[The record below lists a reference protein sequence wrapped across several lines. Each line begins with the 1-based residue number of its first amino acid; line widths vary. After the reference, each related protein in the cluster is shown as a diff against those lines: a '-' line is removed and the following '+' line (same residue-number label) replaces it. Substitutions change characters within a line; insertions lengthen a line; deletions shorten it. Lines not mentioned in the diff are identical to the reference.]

1 MIFKSGLI
9 QGFLVLFVV
18 LLSVKEQQA
27 QISVTPTDDNFISN
41 KYEAQHA
48 EWKEGKSQFPGKP
61 RDMWQLGVGVGSFL
75 VSGDVKSQFG
85 WGTSVHVRK
94 SLGYV
99 FSLKAEYMFG
109 QASGLNYQASGS
121 NAFQDAYP
129 FVADPSNPTA
139 PVYAQTPGTVF
150 YSNYRVAQYHA
161 LSLQTVYNL
170 NNIKFHKKS
179 NKWSLNL
186 ILGLGLN
193 AYTTRVNA
201 LDGNGNPYDFSTVA
215 LDNTGTPIDV
225 TTLAGRREVRDNI
238 KGILDDDYES
248 FAQQNNKN
256 ILTFGQ
262 DRKMSLNPFMNVGM
276 SLEYLATPRLSLAIE
291 HQGYISVDD
300 FIDAK
305 QKTETGDFTSNID
318 IPHYTSIRLGFHLGK
333 KDKRIQPLWFIN
345 PLIYPMSD
353 IADLKEKLDDDWF
366 KDDDNDGVPNK
377 LDQEPDTP
385 DDALVDTKGR
395 TLDSDSDGVPD
406 HKDKEPFSP
415 PGYKTDEDGIAAVP
429 TPLTQDDV
437 KVLGDPET
445 GERLVIGTET
455 FDPLGGKGGGTLKD
469 WYLPMIHFD
478 LDKYYL
484 RPEAYEQLLHIATV
498 MKAYPELK
506 VVAHG
511 HTDIRASEEYND
523 MLSYNRAMAA
533 VDFLANQ
540 YEIDRSRFII
550 KYNGEKANLLPSAKG
565 EQEHFINRRVEFY
578 IADEGDKGQERPSGD
593 GGRNRKWKY

>member
-1 MIFKSGLI
+1 MIFKSGLLK
-9 QGFLVLFVV
+9 GALVAFVV
-18 LLSVKEQQA
+18 MCFAQQHQA
-27 QISVTPTDDNFISN
+27 QISVNPTDDNFISN
-41 KYEAQHA
+41 KYETQHS

-61 RDMWQLGVGVGSFL
+61 RDMWQLGLGVGSFL

-85 WGTSVHVRK
+85 WGASVHVRK
-94 SLGYV
+94 SLGYI

-109 QASGLNYQASGS
+109 QASGLNYQASGP
-121 NAFQDAYP
+121 NAFQDIAPFTTQYP
-129 FVADPSNPTA
+129 N
-139 PVYAQTPGTVF
+139 TPGTLF
-150 YSNYRVAQYHA
+150 YANYRIPQYHA

-170 NNIKFHKKS
+170 NNIKFHRKS

-186 ILGLGLN
+186 IVGLGLN
-193 AYTTRVNA
+193 AYTTKINA
-201 LDGNGNPYDFSTVA
+201 LDANGNPYDFSTAA
-215 LDNTGTPIDV
+215 LDNTGSPIDV

-238 KGILDDDYES
+238 KGILDDDYET

-256 ILTFGQ
+256 ILTFGGEE
-262 DRKMSLNPFMNVGM
+262 RRLSLNPFLNVGM
-276 SLEYLATPRLSLAIE
+276 SLEYLITPRLSLAIE

-300 FIDAK
+300 FIDSK

-353 IADLKEKLDDDWF
+353 VADLKEKLDDDWF

-385 DDALVDTKGR
+385 EDALVDTKGR
-395 TLDSDSDGVPD
+395 TLDSDADGVPD

-415 PGYKTDEDGIAAVP
+415 PGYKTDEDGVAAVP
-429 TPLTQDDV
+429 KPLTQDDV
-437 KVLGDPET
+437 RVEGDPES
-445 GERLVIGTET
+445 GERLVIGSET
-455 FDPLGGKGGGTLKD
+455 FDPLGGEGAGTLKD
-469 WYLPMIHFD
+469 WYLPMVHFD

-484 RPEAYEQLLHIATV
+484 RPEAYEQLLHVATV
-498 MKAYPELK
+498 MKAYPKLK

-511 HTDIRASEEYND
+511 HTDIRASNEYND
-523 MLSYNRAMAA
+523 MLSYNRAMTA
-533 VDFLANQ
+533 VDFLVNQ
-540 YEIDRSRFII
+540 YGVERERFII
-550 KYNGEKANLLPSAKG
+550 KYNGETKNLIPSARG

-578 IADEGDKGQERPSGD
+578 IAEDGDAEQPRPEGD